1 MTALP
6 QLRVLELSDCRNISV
21 EALRSIGAVADTLES
36 LSLTNCVQLDS
47 EALLQLARFK
57 KLKRLSLAGCRGAA
71 DVLCPEPPAASCVAL
86 CGAYAVLVLY
96 LCFTYALLMIYLG
109 CTYALYR

>member
-86 CGAYAVLVLY
+86 CGALCGTCASLMLY
-96 LCFTYALLMIYLG
+96 LCFTWAVRVRVIG
-109 CTYALYR
+109 DS

>member
-71 DVLCPEPPAASCVAL
+71 DVIALSPPLCRAL
-86 CGAYAVLVLY
+86 LCAVLMRY
-96 LCFTYALLMIYLG
+96 LCFTYALLMLYL
-109 CTYALYR
+109 

>member
-1 MTALP
+1 VTALP

-36 LSLTNCVQLDS
+36 LSLMNCVQLDS

-71 DVLCPEPPAASCVAL
+71 DVIALSPPAVSCV
-86 CGAYAVLVLY
+86 AYAVLVLY
-96 LCFTYALLMIYLG
+96 VCFAYALLMLHLG
-109 CTYALYR
+109 CTYVLYR